1 MQKRFTP
8 STLKSRTDAR
18 ATSKV
23 GAADSAA
30 ALIAERRKFI
40 RPLPV
45 PEVRES
51 DTDSAWATFD
61 ALSGTV
67 GSKNNDSSQV

>member
-8 STLKSRTDAR
+8 STLKSSTDAR
-18 ATSKV
+18 ATSKAV
-23 GAADSAA
+23 AADSAA

-67 GSKNNDSSQV
+67 GSKNSDSSQV